1 MLKEK
6 LRFHEIAN
14 KDRAQK
20 CYGSAKKEKTASV
33 ISVELFYCLY
43 YVFAMQ
49 KSIID
54 EGRFSQQKFT
64 CGKHFFWGK
73 MHFCQNTISNVNA
86 FIALLFYSVM
96 AASAGQ
102 GDPKTA
108 KSVYEFTVND
118 IKGNEVSL
126 EKYRGHPLI
135 IVNVA
140 SKCGYTA
147 QHYKELNEL
156 YGMLNIFHQKTFRI
170 I

>member
-1 MLKEK
+1 
-6 LRFHEIAN
+6 
-14 KDRAQK
+14 
-20 CYGSAKKEKTASV
+20 
-33 ISVELFYCLY
+33 
-43 YVFAMQ
+43 
-49 KSIID
+49 
-54 EGRFSQQKFT
+54 
-64 CGKHFFWGK
+64 
-73 MHFCQNTISNVNA
+73 
-86 FIALLFYSVM
+86 M
-96 AASAGQ
+96 AAAAGQ

-156 YGMLNIFHQKTFRI
+156 YGML
-170 I
+170 